1 MFRLAENSTNI
12 RTELLAGLT
21 TYLTM
26 VYIAFVNPVV
36 LADTGMDKGAVF
48 VATCLAAAFGSAM
61 MGLYANFP
69 VAVAPGMGLNA
80 YFTYT
85 LVQGMGIPWQAALA
99 AVLASGVLFLMVS
112 ATPLRRWIIN
122 SLSPSLKVA
131 ITVGIGFFLVVIGL
145 KGAGLIAPD
154 QATLLKLGDLK
165 TPAVAIAAA
174 AFVLTAA
181 LDARKV
187 HAAILIGIMAAYV
200 AGLTLG
206 LAEFTG
212 IAAAPPSLA
221 PVFMQMDL
229 GALFDAGMG
238 IVVLTLFFVVLFD
251 NTGTLIGLARTAG
264 MTRPDGTVPGLQRA
278 LIADSTSVMAGAA
291 LGTSTTTSY
300 IESVA
305 GVNAGGRTGL
315 TAVTVA
321 VLFLATLF
329 LAPLAGSIPAFATA
343 PALVFVGCL
352 MISAIRDIDFE
363 DSTEYIPAAIT
374 IIAMPLTFSIADGI
388 AFGFITYAGMK
399 LLTGRWSQLPIA
411 VNVLALLFVLRFALL

>member
-26 VYIAFVNPVV
+26 VYIAFVNQVV

-99 AVLASGVLFLMVS
+99 AVLASGVLFLIVS

>member
-1 MFRLAENSTNI
+1 MFKLAENSTSV

-48 VATCLAAAFGSAM
+48 VATCLAAAFGSAL

-99 AVLASGVLFLMVS
+99 AVLASGVLFLIVS

-154 QATLLKLGDLK
+154 PAMLLKLGDLK

-206 LAEFTG
+206 LADFTG

-264 MTRPDGTVPGLQRA
+264 MTRPDGTVPGLERA

-374 IIAMPLTFSIADGI
+374 IISMPLTFSIADGI

>member
-1 MFRLAENSTNI
+1 MFKLAENSTSV

-48 VATCLAAAFGSAM
+48 VATCLAAAFGSAL

-99 AVLASGVLFLMVS
+99 AVLASGVLFLIVS

-154 QATLLKLGDLK
+154 PAMLLKLGDLK

-206 LAEFTG
+206 LADFTG

-264 MTRPDGTVPGLQRA
+264 MTRPDGTVPGLERA

-343 PALVFVGCL
+343 PALVLVGCL

-374 IIAMPLTFSIADGI
+374 IISMPLTFSIADGI

>member
-99 AVLASGVLFLMVS
+99 AVLASGVLFLIVS

>member
-1 MFRLAENSTNI
+1 MFRLAENSTSI

-99 AVLASGVLFLMVS
+99 AVLASGVLFLIVS

-187 HAAILIGIMAAYV
+187 HTAILIGIMAAYV

>member
-1 MFRLAENSTNI
+1 MFKLAENSTSV

-48 VATCLAAAFGSAM
+48 VATCLAAAFGSAL

-99 AVLASGVLFLMVS
+99 AVLASGVLFLIVS

-154 QATLLKLGDLK
+154 PAMLLKLGDLK

-206 LAEFTG
+206 LADFTG

-238 IVVLTLFFVVLFD
+238 VVVLTLFFVVLFD

-264 MTRPDGTVPGLQRA
+264 MTRPDGTVPGLERA

-374 IIAMPLTFSIADGI
+374 IISMPLTFSIADGI

>member
-187 HAAILIGIMAAYV
+187 HTAILIGIMAAYV

>member
-1 MFRLAENSTNI
+1 MFRLAENSTSI

-99 AVLASGVLFLMVS
+99 AVLASGVLFLIVS

>member
-1 MFRLAENSTNI
+1 MFKLAENGTSI

-21 TYLTM
+21 IYLTM

-36 LADTGMDKGAVF
+36 LADAGMDRGAVF
-48 VATCLAAAFGSAM
+48 VATCLAAAFGSAL

-85 LVQGMGIPWQAALA
+85 LVQSMGIPWEAALA
-99 AVLASGVLFLMVS
+99 AVFASGALFLIVS
-112 ATPLRRWIIN
+112 VTPLRRWIIN
-122 SLSPSLKVA
+122 SLSPSLKLA
-131 ITVGIGFFLVVIGL
+131 ITAGIGFFLAVIGL
-145 KGAGLIAPD
+145 KGAGLIASDP
-154 QATLLKLGDLK
+154 ATLLKLGDVK
-165 TPAVAIAAA
+165 TPAVAIATA
-174 AFVLTAA
+174 AFIIMAA

-187 HAAILIGIMAAYV
+187 HGAILIGILVAYLS
-200 AGLTLG
+200 GLTLG

-212 IAAAPPSLA
+212 IAAAPPSVA

-229 GALFDAGMG
+229 GALFDAGMAV
-238 IVVLTLFFVVLFD
+238 VVLTLFFVVLFD
-251 NTGTLIGLARTAG
+251 NTGTLIGVARAAG
-264 MTRPDGTVPGLQRA
+264 MMRPDGTLPGLERA
-278 LIADSTSVMAGAA
+278 LVADSTAVMAGAA

-300 IESVA
+300 IESAA

-315 TAVTVA
+315 TAITVA

-352 MISAIRDIDFE
+352 MMSAIRDIDF
-363 DSTEYIPAAIT
+363 DDATEFIPAAIT

-399 LLTGRWSQLPIA
+399 LLTGRWTQLPIA

>member
-99 AVLASGVLFLMVS
+99 AVLASGILFLIVS

-145 KGAGLIAPD
+145 KGAGLIVPD

-374 IIAMPLTFSIADGI
+374 IIAMPLAFSIADGI

>member
-1 MFRLAENSTNI
+1 MFKLAENGTSI

-36 LADTGMDKGAVF
+36 LAEAGMDKGAVF
-48 VATCLAAAFGSAM
+48 VATCLAAAFGSAL

-99 AVLASGVLFLMVS
+99 AVFASGVLFLIVS

-145 KGAGLIAPD
+145 KSAGLIAPD
-154 QATLLKLGDLK
+154 PTTLLKLGELK

-187 HAAILIGIMAAYV
+187 HAAVLIGIMAAYIG
-200 AGLTLG
+200 GLTLG

-212 IAAAPPSLA
+212 IAAQPPSLT

-229 GALFDAGMG
+229 GALFDAGMS

-251 NTGTLIGLARTAG
+251 NTGTLIGLARAAG
-264 MTRPDGTVPGLQRA
+264 MTRPDGTIPGLERA

-300 IESVA
+300 VESVA
-305 GVNAGGRTGL
+305 GLNAGGRTGL
-315 TAVTVA
+315 TAITVA
-321 VLFLATLF
+321 VLFLVTLF

-352 MISAIRDIDFE
+352 MISAVRDIDFE

-374 IIAMPLTFSIADGI
+374 IISMPLTFSIADGI

>member
-1 MFRLAENSTNI
+1 MFKLAENSTSV

-48 VATCLAAAFGSAM
+48 VATCLAAAFGSAL

-99 AVLASGVLFLMVS
+99 AVLASGVLFLIVS

-154 QATLLKLGDLK
+154 PATLLKLGDLK

-200 AGLTLG
+200 AGLTLD
-206 LAEFTG
+206 LADFTG

-264 MTRPDGTVPGLQRA
+264 MTRPDGTVPGLERA

-374 IIAMPLTFSIADGI
+374 IISMPLTFSIADGI

>member
-1 MFRLAENSTNI
+1 MFKLAENSTSI

-48 VATCLAAAFGSAM
+48 VATCLAAAFGSAL

-99 AVLASGVLFLMVS
+99 AVLASGVLFLIVS

-154 QATLLKLGDLK
+154 PATLLKLGDLK

-206 LAEFTG
+206 LADFTG

-238 IVVLTLFFVVLFD
+238 VVVLTLFFVVLFD

-264 MTRPDGTVPGLQRA
+264 MTRPDGTVPGLERA

-374 IIAMPLTFSIADGI
+374 IISMPLTFSIADGI

>member
-1 MFRLAENSTNI
+1 MFKLAENSTSI

-48 VATCLAAAFGSAM
+48 VATCLAAAFGSAL

-99 AVLASGVLFLMVS
+99 AVLASGALFLIVS

-122 SLSPSLKVA
+122 SLSPSLKIA

-145 KGAGLIAPD
+145 KGAGLIASDP
-154 QATLLKLGDLK
+154 ATLVKLGDLK

-206 LAEFTG
+206 LADFTG

-264 MTRPDGTVPGLQRA
+264 MTRPDGTVPGLERA

-374 IIAMPLTFSIADGI
+374 IFSMPLTFSIADGI

>member
-1 MFRLAENSTNI
+1 MFRLAENSTSI